1 MLWNY
6 LAISNTK
13 TLLIPSEAEQK
24 QMLSK
29 QRSCSKKNDKTNFS
43 KKSHFLKNVSRS
55 NTTYIRKSW
64 DLHCVFIVQV
74 GMRFCKKNFLKMT
87 SICKG
92 IS

>member
-29 QRSCSKKNDKTNFS
+29 QRSCSKKNGKTNFS
-43 KKSHFLKNVSRS
+43 KKSHFWKMCPDPIQH
-55 NTTYIRKSW
+55 IRKSW